1 MCGHTRAL
9 EKTGEGGPGIAAR
22 GKREESKDAQRQL
35 GGQHFGASGPIFNA
49 SIGTA
54 GFTRNVGLAL
64 PFRRLPPPQQQRMAE
79 PSASGATSVS
89 DGASSFS
96 PRRPADPAAVGHRLP
111 RRQQAIFTS
120 GLAGE
125 SAASVMRLWLLGVGK
140 GAAQPVAFPAISE
153 GLVLLLDSVHV
164 STC

>member
-1 MCGHTRAL
+1 VCGHTRAL
-9 EKTGEGGPGIAAR
+9 EKTRESGPGIAAR

-79 PSASGATSVS
+79 QSASGATSVS

-96 PRRPADPAAVGHRLP
+96 PADPAAVGHRLP

-120 GLAGE
+120 GLGLP
-125 SAASVMRLWLLGVGK
+125 SPTAASCVSAGFWGLAKVRLS
-140 GAAQPVAFPAISE
+140 Q
-153 GLVLLLDSVHV
+153 
-164 STC
+164 

>member
-1 MCGHTRAL
+1 VCGHTRAL

-120 GLAGE
+120 RRHQSCVSGFWGLAK
-125 SAASVMRLWLLGVGK
+125 VRLS
-140 GAAQPVAFPAISE
+140 Q
-153 GLVLLLDSVHV
+153 
-164 STC
+164 